1 MNTSSTILKIAS
13 TNSRPF
19 GLQFR
24 SSAVYVTA
32 IVFIAV
38 FVDLLVYSIIIPVI
52 PFRLQ
57 QLGYSNP
64 SALTGWLLFAYSLGL
79 VCATPPL
86 AFLAERYCS
95 RRNPMTVSLFAL
107 IGSQILFMEAKWFW
121 LMFLARVVQG
131 ISSAA
136 VWVVAFALLCDTV
149 LENKFG
155 QYLGIAMTGVR
166 LGYLAGPPLGGL
178 LNEKVGYRAPFI
190 LGLIFCAFDLLG
202 RWFVIEKHEAMVW
215 MEKVQ
220 SGSSSHLV
228 PSMDQE
234 TRVSDAPL
242 RQRSKLSV
250 FTVIATLARSKRAT
264 AALLNI
270 FINGIIFTIMEPTL
284 PFRLQ
289 DVYLFTPYKVGIVY
303 LIFSSPALITIPIV
317 GYISDKFGVEWV
329 TLVCL
334 IASIPWWVAMSIR
347 GPLPLLVAC
356 LAFSDILLAA
366 VSTPLTADL
375 AAVAR
380 DMGIGYAHVFG
391 AYNFFY
397 SVAGAVGPIIGG
409 QIYSHVKSGWIVI
422 TGSVAGLLFAG
433 AIVAMVG
440 AGEKPIIL
448 RIKPLDPII
457 EQKQHMVTLSSGMYD
472 SKTPVLPRLPELAI
486 HSPLRLE
493 PYQYFGPRVS
503 RRLDLNSA
511 GVSYDLAFWSHSEL
525 TPAKGRIRQTAGGPL
540 II

>member
-64 SALTGWLLFAYSLGL
+64 SALTGWLLFAYRFSNTTPCIFGRKILLSKKPDDGL
-79 VCATPPL
+79 P
-86 AFLAERYCS
+86 
-95 RRNPMTVSLFAL
+95 
-107 IGSQILFMEAKWFW
+107 WFW

-511 GVSYDLAFWSHSEL
+511 G
-525 TPAKGRIRQTAGGPL
+525 
-540 II
+540 